1 MFVPVAALVLLAGG
15 CGGGHSSPPL
25 TKAEYVKQ
33 VTQVRQG
40 IEASLGTLTTL
51 SGAPA
56 AAVAVGKVQEEMRT
70 AAKQLEAI
78 SPPTEIAAEHEK
90 LTTGVSDFADELD
103 PLIAKLKQG
112 NLQALSTLPNLH
124 GFLEVRAAAI
134 AITKAGYPISN

>member
-1 MFVPVAALVLLAGG
+1 MFVPVAAVVLLAGG
-15 CGGGHSSPPL
+15 CGGHSSPPL
-25 TKAEYVKQ
+25 TKTEYVKQ
-33 VTQVRQG
+33 VVKVRQG

-56 AAVAVGKVQEEMRT
+56 AAVAVGKVQEDMRT
-70 AAKQLEAI
+70 AAKQLGEI
-78 SPPTEIAAEHEK
+78 SPPTAIKAEHEK

-103 PLIAKLKQG
+103 PVIAKLKKG
-112 NLQALSTLPNLH
+112 DLQALAALPNLH